1 MAGTQ
6 VNKSRGWCFTD
17 YDDVTLSKD
26 EYILRFADYTYLVVG
41 REVCP
46 TTSKIHWQGC
56 IEYPNARHF
65 TRLHRDYPNIH
76 WEKRKGSIN
85 ANVEYCTKDGDY
97 IESGTKPVGQGSR
110 TDLLNLRTML
120 LNGTNVN
127 DIVITDPYAYHT
139 YGRTL
144 ERIETIRLSQTRRN
158 GLMPR
163 CIWYWGPT
171 GVGKSHMLFN
181 HPDIPPY
188 NPDTH
193 YLWAEDN
200 GWWDDYNGHPYVL
213 INEFRGQIPYSL
225 LLTLTDKWD
234 CKVKRRNRPARP
246 WLAEVIIVSSPM
258 HPQDVYH
265 GVISNEDHIDQL
277 LRRFEIIH
285 LSIPY
290 GGTGTGVVTGN
301 TTAVTTT
308 TASSEAS
315 VAVSHSSPST
325 FDGLI

>member
-1 MAGTQ
+1 MAGTK

-46 TTSKIHWQGC
+46 STSNVHWQGC

-65 TRLHRDYPNIH
+65 NRLHKDYPNIH
-76 WEKRKGSIN
+76 WEQRKGSID

-97 IESGTKPVGQGSR
+97 IESGTKPPGQGSR
-110 TDLLNLRTML
+110 TDLRTLSTMVL
-120 LNGTNVN
+120 SGTSVDN
-127 DIVITDPYAYHT
+127 IAITDPMAFHS

-144 ERIETIRLSQTRRN
+144 ERIEAIRLRTVFRTSR
-158 GLMPR
+158 PR
-163 CIWYWGPT
+163 VIWYWGPT
-171 GVGKSHMLFN
+171 GTGKSYTVFH
-181 HPDIPPY
+181 HPEYPFDPS
-188 NPDTH
+188 TH
-193 YLWAEDN
+193 YVHKLQDN
-200 GWWDDYNGHPYVL
+200 GWWDSYTGQPVV
-213 INEFRGQIPYSL
+213 IFNEFRGQITYSEL
-225 LLTLTDKWD
+225 LDLTDEHP
-234 CKVKRRNRPARP
+234 CTVKRRNRAPMP
-246 WLAEVIIVSSPM
+246 FLAEVILITSPM
-258 HPQDVYH
+258 HPESCYH
-265 GVISNEDHIDQL
+265 GVVSNEDHIDQL
-277 LRRFEIIH
+277 FRRIEIIH